1 MSAQPDSLNTSLCD
15 TGDVA
20 SEGENLVQNSQPGV
34 DEFAENILRSVQNLS
49 LEIAD
54 VAGNVDDVSQR
65 VSLQTNYLVELTS
78 LAQQLSEAA
87 QNISS
92 AGQSARVNTAEFD
105 SSNKESSIAVGEATQ
120 CIHSLVEGVSKIE
133 ERLRLLK
140 GNLGGVS
147 RISSD
152 IQTVAKQTN
161 LLSLNAT
168 IEAARAGDAGKGF
181 AVVAGEVK
189 LLANQTAGAAGVI
202 EETISEVSDNVGEL
216 IESGEKTRLVADN
229 VSEGVTVINSAVK
242 TFSDMTTHMEQDVAS
257 IATAANQSLSQC
269 ERMQS
274 SIEQAAEGMQN
285 ASKALNEADSRL
297 NAILLQGESLVA
309 LIADS
314 GRQVRDTAII
324 ECVRDTAIR
333 VSKIFEEAL
342 ETGEITIAELF
353 DQNYRPIAKTDP
365 QQYMTD
371 FVGLTDRHIAPILEE
386 LLNSDSRI
394 VFCAAVDRAGYLPT
408 HNRKFSHPQRPN
420 DPEWNNSHCRN
431 RRIFN
436 DRTGLSCGR
445 NTKPFL
451 LQTYRRD
458 MGNGQHVLM
467 YDCSAPVYVNGR
479 HWGGFRMGFTA

>member
-1 MSAQPDSLNTSLCD
+1 MSAQPDSLNTYRSAIEGVTSD
-15 TGDVA
+15 
-20 SEGENLVQNSQPGV
+20 SEICEQDSQPEI
-34 DEFAENILRSVQNLS
+34 DEFAESMLRSVQNLS

-65 VSLQTNYLVELTS
+65 VSLQTNYLVELTG

-87 QNISS
+87 QNISA
-92 AGQSARVNTAEFD
+92 AGQSAQVNTADFD
-105 SSNKESSIAVGEATQ
+105 SNNKESSIAVGEATQ
-120 CIHSLVEGVSKIE
+120 CIHSLVEGVSNIE
-133 ERLRLLK
+133 ERLRLLN
-140 GNLGGVS
+140 GSLGGVS
-147 RISSD
+147 RVSGD

-216 IESGEKTRLVADN
+216 IQSGEKTRLVADN
-229 VSEGVTVINSAVK
+229 VSEGVTVINTAVK
-242 TFSDMTTHMEQDVAS
+242 TFSEMTTHMERDVTS
-257 IATAANQSLSQC
+257 IATAANQSLRQC

-285 ASKALNEADSRL
+285 ANKALNEADSRL

-324 ECVRDTAIR
+324 DRVKANAIR

-342 ETGEITIAELF
+342 ETGDITIAQLF
-353 DQNYRPIAKTDP
+353 DQNYRPIPKTNP
-365 QQYMTD
+365 KQYMTN
-371 FVGLTDRHIAPILEE
+371 FVGLTDRRIAPILEE
-386 LLNSDSRI
+386 LLNSDPRI
-394 VFCAAVDRAGYLPT
+394 VFCAAVDRAGFLPT
-408 HNRKFSHPQRPN
+408 HNRKFSHTQRPN